1 MFDLGPADRPAA
13 DARPVS
19 PSTPA
24 GPGTP
29 TSPST
34 PAAPRGPSTPP
45 APRVLAAPRGP
56 TIPGAA
62 APAPAP
68 ALVTVR
74 RTVEADWP
82 EVRRLRLEML
92 RDTPLA
98 YLETLE
104 QAQRRSEGEWR
115 AKAREGS
122 SGHAITVV
130 AEVPD
135 GRFVATML
143 SSVPRGASGAY
154 LFGVYVAPSHRGPAG
169 VTDALLD
176 RIEAWAAGRG
186 DSLTLEVHEENL
198 RARAA
203 YAKRGFIET
212 GATRPYPLD
221 PRSREIEMRKALRR

>member
-13 DARPVS
+13 DAGPAS

-29 TSPST
+29 SSSST
-34 PAAPRGPSTPP
+34 PAAPRGPSTP
-45 APRVLAAPRGP
+45 G
-56 TIPGAA
+56 
-62 APAPAP
+62 APAP

-104 QAQRRSEGEWR
+104 QALRRSEGEWR

-221 PRSREIEMRKALRR
+221 PRSRELEMRKALRR